1 MCRGIQPPKYKVAA
15 MAHTIKMLTYSARK
29 NSANFIPEY
38 SVWNPAVSSDSASA
52 RSKGARLVSAVT
64 AMMNMTKEMI
74 AGICPLKSHQPSC
87 WEVMMSE
94 IRRLPVSTTME
105 MTEIP
110 ADNS

>member
-1 MCRGIQPPKYKVAA
+1 

-29 NSANFIPEY
+29 NKANFIPEY

-64 AMMNMTKEMI
+64 AMMKMI
-74 AGICPLKSHQPSC
+74 KDMITGMCPLNSHQPSA
-87 WEVMMSE
+87 WDAMISE